1 MKVLV
6 IEDEMLASQRLVRMI
21 KALEPNVEILATL
34 ESVEETLEWWEAND
48 APDLMFMDI
57 HLADGSAFEILR
69 QLEVENPIIFT
80 TAYDAYAIEAFKHNS
95 IDYILKP
102 VKKEELAAALAK
114 YYRSRP
120 KAEAVGTPFDYQ
132 ELAKAMQ
139 KNNQPKR
146 LLIRFGQQLKAVNF
160 EEVAYFYIEERVCF
174 LMTHKGKRYPI
185 DQTLD
190 QLDALLDPEKFFR
203 INRQLIANLEA
214 IDQMH
219 TMSKSR
225 VKISLKPA
233 APVDALVS
241 SERSALFKKWLKGE
255 LN

>member
-6 IEDEMLASQRLVRMI
+6 IEDEMLASQRLIRMI
-21 KALEPNVEILATL
+21 KELEPEVEILDSL
-34 ESVEETLEWWEAND
+34 ESVEETLEWWAANP
-48 APDLMFMDI
+48 APELMFMDI

-69 QLEVENPIIFT
+69 QLEVECPIIFT

-102 VKKEELAAALAK
+102 VKQEELKAGLAK
-114 YYRSRP
+114 FYRSRP
-120 KAEAVGTPFDYQ
+120 EPQSPTFDYQ
-132 ELAKAMQ
+132 ELARAMQ
-139 KNNQPKR
+139 QKSQPKR
-146 LLIRFGQQLKAVNF
+146 LLIRFGQQLKAVDF
-160 EEVAYFYIEERVCF
+160 SEVAYFYIEERVCF
-174 LMTHKGKRYPI
+174 VMTHAGKRYPI

-190 QLDALLDPEKFFR
+190 QLDAILAPEQFFR
-203 INRQLIANLEA
+203 VNRQLIANMKA

-225 VKISLKPA
+225 VKISLKPE

-241 SERSALFKKWLKGE
+241 SERSALFKKWLKGD
-255 LN
+255 LA

>member
-6 IEDEMLASQRLVRMI
+6 IEDEMLASQRLIRMI
-21 KALEPNVEILATL
+21 KELEPEVEILDSL
-34 ESVEETLEWWEAND
+34 ESVEETLEWWAENP
-48 APDLMFMDI
+48 APELMFMDI

-69 QLEVENPIIFT
+69 QLEVECPIVFT
-80 TAYDAYAIEAFKHNS
+80 TAYDSYAIEAFKHNS

-102 VKKEELAAALAK
+102 VKQEELKAALAK
-114 YYRSRP
+114 FLRSRP
-120 KAEAVGTPFDYQ
+120 EAQSPTFDYQ
-132 ELAKAMQ
+132 ELAKALQQ
-139 KNNQPKR
+139 KNQPKR
-146 LLIRFGQQLKAVNF
+146 LLIRFGQQLKAVEF
-160 EEVAYFYIEERVCF
+160 SEVAYFYIEERVCF
-174 LMTHKGKRYPI
+174 VMTHAGKRYPI

-190 QLDALLDPEKFFR
+190 QLDAILTPEQFFR
-203 INRQLIANLEA
+203 INRQLIANMEA

-225 VKISLKPA
+225 VKISLKPE

-255 LN
+255 V